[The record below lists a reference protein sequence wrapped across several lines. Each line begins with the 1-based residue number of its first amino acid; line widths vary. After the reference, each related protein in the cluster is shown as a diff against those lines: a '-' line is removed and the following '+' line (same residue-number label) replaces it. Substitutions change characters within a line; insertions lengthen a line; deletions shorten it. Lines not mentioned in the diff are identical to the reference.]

1 MANSRKRSTPTWHEL
16 AQPSTGKQARWV
28 RGLNRTRW
36 IPCGKDWDGVAIT
49 PMERGVDV
57 LAALRIGPRRGALV
71 LADHLRG
78 TLYVMVAPGSG
89 DVLAGLPG
97 VRVLS
102 SGSELLMPATYDDS
116 TAAADLISYP
126 RGGEG
131 PALIPADRLA
141 QGLRGLPVEAP
152 EGAPVS

>member
-1 MANSRKRSTPTWHEL
+1 M
-16 AQPSTGKQARWV
+16 
-28 RGLNRTRW
+28 
-36 IPCGKDWDGVAIT
+36 AIT
-49 PMERGVDV
+49 PMERDLDV
-57 LAALRIGPRRGALV
+57 LAALRISPRRGALV

-78 TLYVMVAPGSG
+78 VLYVMVEPGSG

-116 TAAADLISYP
+116 TPVADLISCP
-126 RGGEG
+126 RSGEP

-141 QGLRGLPVEAP
+141 QGLRGLPAGAP
-152 EGAPVS
+152 EEVPVS

>member
-1 MANSRKRSTPTWHEL
+1 M
-16 AQPSTGKQARWV
+16 

-36 IPCGKDWDGVAIT
+36 IPCGKEWDAVAIT
-49 PMERGVDV
+49 PIELGLDV
-57 LAALRIGPRRGALV
+57 LASLRIGPRRGALI

-78 TLYVMVAPGSG
+78 MLYVMVESGSG

-102 SGSELLMPATYDDS
+102 SGSELLMPATYDDT
-116 TAAADLISYP
+116 TAVADLISYP
-126 RGGEG
+126 RGGEP

-141 QGLRGLPVEAP
+141 QGLRGLPVDATE
-152 EGAPVS
+152 EAPVS

>member
-16 AQPSTGKQARWV
+16 AQPSTAKRARWA
-28 RGLNRTRW
+28 RGMDRNRW
-36 IPCGKDWDGVAIT
+36 ISCGKDWDAVAIT
-49 PMERGVDV
+49 PMDRGLAV
-57 LAALRIGPRRGALV
+57 LAALRVSPQRGALV

-89 DVLAGLPG
+89 GVLAGLPE

-102 SGSELLMPATYDDS
+102 GGSELLMPATYDDS
-116 TAAADLISYP
+116 TAVADLISYP
-126 RGGEG
+126 RGGAS

-141 QGLRGLPVEAP
+141 QGLRGLPVDVPKEV
-152 EGAPVS
+152 PVS